1 MHSIQAPT
9 HNPGAL
15 SHPHVGSPNLTLIGS
30 SNYGRRS
37 AERDLEASLLVVTD
51 GDGLKQALKQ
61 EVDNLREYATDE
73 VNEKMFARPD
83 RKVKLGVKLAAKAIR
98 NML

>member
-1 MHSIQAPT
+1 MRALQAPT

-15 SHPHVGSPNLTLIGS
+15 SHPHAGPPNLTLVGS

-51 GDGLKQALKQ
+51 GDPLKAALER
-61 EVDNLREYATDE
+61 EVAGLREWATD
-73 VNEKMFARPD
+73 VVDEKMFARPD
-83 RKVKLGVKLAAKAIR
+83 RRVKVGVKLAAKAIR